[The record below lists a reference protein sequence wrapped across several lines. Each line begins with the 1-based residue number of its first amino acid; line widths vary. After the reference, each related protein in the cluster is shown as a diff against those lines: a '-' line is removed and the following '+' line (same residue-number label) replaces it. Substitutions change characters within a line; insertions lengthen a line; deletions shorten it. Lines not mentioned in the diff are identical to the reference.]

1 MKIGERIVE
10 LRNMRGLTQTNLA
23 RMVGMSRGY
32 LSEIETGKKVLSFN
46 TVEFT
51 KLPVYMQET
60 ERLKFSV
67 EQRQLLLNPDKKP
80 SKFFLRWVKDA
91 KFPDSIKPK
100 IEEIL
105 SRTQVNS

>member
-1 MKIGERIVE
+1 MEMEKNTITAGDQQKAREFNESVNHLYQPLDEWVKEDTRNRSYLLIVSCKEREGED
-10 LRNMRGLTQTNLA
+10 
-23 RMVGMSRGY
+23 
-32 LSEIETGKKVLSFN
+32 
-46 TVEFT
+46 
-51 KLPVYMQET
+51 

-80 SKFFLRWVKDA
+80 SKFFLRWVRDA

-105 SRTQVNS
+105 SRTQENP